1 MPSSKTQH
9 LTIELRHLRTGYTER
24 RRSVVISPDL
34 SLSIR
39 PGEIVMLM
47 GPNGSGKSTLM
58 HTMAGLLPPL
68 AGEVELGEK
77 PLSSLT
83 MKEVARQLSLVL
95 TERIPAGNMDVWEVV
110 TIGRYPYTGFRG
122 VLSTED
128 KRICEEALATCRLTE
143 LRERIFDTLSDG
155 EKQRVMIARAL
166 AQETPL
172 ILLDEPTAHLDLPSR
187 LEVTTMLRTLA
198 HKLGKSI
205 LISTHELDLALGWAD
220 TIWLLDR
227 AGAITAKAPEDLIL
241 DGDIERVFGDPR
253 LRFDQERGEFSIA
266 EEPGQQIHLTGEGL
280 RYSWTCRAL
289 HRLGYGIIS
298 GDLPPETSSITISEA
313 GWTLRTPTGI
323 TTQHHSITAL
333 LSALGERCAQ
343 VY

>member
-68 AGEVELGEK
+68 AGEVQLGEK

-122 VLSTED
+122 VLSAED
-128 KRICEEALATCRLTE
+128 KRICEEALDTCRLTE

-227 AGAITAKAPEDLIL
+227 SGAITAKAPEDLIL

-253 LRFDQERGEFSIA
+253 LRFDSDRGEFSIA

-333 LSALGERCAQ
+333 LSALGERCA
-343 VY
+343 

>member
-1 MPSSKTQH
+1 MTF
-9 LTIELRHLRTGYTER
+9 LILNNCN
-24 RRSVVISPDL
+24 
-34 SLSIR
+34 SL
-39 PGEIVMLM
+39 
-47 GPNGSGKSTLM
+47 
-58 HTMAGLLPPL
+58 
-68 AGEVELGEK
+68 
-77 PLSSLT
+77 
-83 MKEVARQLSLVL
+83 
-95 TERIPAGNMDVWEVV
+95 DVWEVV

-122 VLSTED
+122 VLSAED
-128 KRICEEALATCRLTE
+128 KRICEEALTTCRLTE

-227 AGAITAKAPEDLIL
+227 SGAITAKAPEDLIL

-313 GWTLRTPTGI
+313 GWTLCTPTGI

>member
-68 AGEVELGEK
+68 AGEVQLGEK

-227 AGAITAKAPEDLIL
+227 SGAITAKAPEDLIL

-333 LSALGERCAQ
+333 LSALGERSAQ